1 MMNDTPAQIKTTD
14 AQALRYLPCALDVK
28 PLLSVVGLE
37 EDMCFYKAETFFH
50 VLLLATYI

>member
-1 MMNDTPAQIKTTD
+1 MINDTPAQIKTTD